1 DLPLAVFA
9 GGTLNH
15 FARDLGVD
23 DAAATLAAL
32 ESGEVMRTDIARVR
46 FGGDG
51 ERTFVNTASLG
62 GYPDFVRLRE
72 KLQSRL
78 GKWPAAAVALLRVL
92 SRAQPL
98 HAIIDGERVEIWMLF
113 VGN

>member
-1 DLPLAVFA
+1 LDAQIAAQIAAGGVVALGALGGDGTVSGVAEAAVRHDLPLAVFA

-32 ESGEVMRTDIARVR
+32 QSGEVMRTDIARVR

-72 KLQSRL
+72 K
-78 GKWPAAAVALLRVL
+78 
-92 SRAQPL
+92 
-98 HAIIDGERVEIWMLF
+98 
-113 VGN
+113 